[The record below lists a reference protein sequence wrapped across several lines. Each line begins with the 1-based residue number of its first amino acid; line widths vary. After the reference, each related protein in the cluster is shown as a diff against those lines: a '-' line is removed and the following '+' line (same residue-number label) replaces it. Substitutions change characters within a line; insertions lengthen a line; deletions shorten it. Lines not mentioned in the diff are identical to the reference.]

1 MTTGDVGPFRMQF
14 TSSRGVTRDIPGLDD
29 LDDMFK
35 VKSIQKKFR
44 DSWTRPLTD
53 LWEVTTSGGS
63 TASVSGG
70 ILTVTSGTTAGGYI
84 ELLTKETFTI
94 PFRAMIAVQSGA
106 TRQANTHHIIEA
118 VSVDPTTGIPDGK
131 HSLNIDI
138 GGAANATV
146 TNMVYSVQN
155 GGLVPIASAASAIVS
170 TATYSILE
178 LEPFSDECY
187 FHSRAMDSTNGRS
200 NSYVRHQ
207 QIPDPTAI
215 YKIRI
220 RSMNHQAF
228 RAVTGAISGPG
239 NVIRLTSTA
248 HGYTGTP
255 TVWVEYLNGVTNNG
269 TVVRGNFTATVIDA
283 NTLDL
288 TGTVFGGTYVVGSG
302 QIALAAA
309 PAANINLQSQFINC
323 QDYAELTA
331 EITAGRGQ
339 TVVGQGLGV
348 ILTGATATTTNIGT
362 VTANVAGQAAHDA
375 VVAGSPVRVA
385 GRALTAAY
393 ASVASGD
400 VADLVTTLQGVLVT
414 RPWQIPELEWAY
426 ASVAGGVI
434 NTTDIALVAASGA
447 GLRRYICSMQLS
459 NNSAVAT
466 EIVLKD
472 GATIIWRGHLPA
484 NAPMAEIIF
493 ENPLK
498 TTAATAMNFAC
509 ITTGAAVYVNAQG
522 FTAP

>member
-1 MTTGDVGPFRMQF
+1 
-14 TSSRGVTRDIPGLDD
+14 
-29 LDDMFK
+29 
-35 VKSIQKKFR
+35 
-44 DSWTRPLTD
+44 
-53 LWEVTTSGGS
+53 
-63 TASVSGG
+63 
-70 ILTVTSGTTAGGYI
+70 
-84 ELLTKETFTI
+84 
-94 PFRAMIAVQSGA
+94 MIAVLSGA

-118 VSVDPTTGIPDGK
+118 VSVDPITGIPDGK
-131 HSLNIDI
+131 QSLNVDI
-138 GGAANATV
+138 GGAASMTV
-146 TNMVYSVQN
+146 TQMVYSVQN
-155 GGLVPIASAASAIVS
+155 GGLAPIASAVS
-170 TATYSILE
+170 TIVTTAAYSILE

-187 FHSRAMDSTNGRS
+187 FHSRVMDSTGGRS

-207 QIPDPTAI
+207 QIPDPTAT

-228 RAVTGAISGPG
+228 RGVTNAIAGPG

-255 TVWVEYLNGVTNNG
+255 TIWVDHLGGVTNNG
-269 TVVRGNFTATVIDA
+269 MTLRGNYSATVIDA

-288 TGTVFGGTYVVGSG
+288 NGTIFGGAYITGSG

-309 PAANINLQSQFINC
+309 PAANINFQSQFINC

-339 TVVGQGLGV
+339 TVIGQGLGV
-348 ILTGATATTTNIGT
+348 ILTGATAATTNIGT

-375 VVAGSPVRVA
+375 VISGNPVRMA
-385 GRALTAAY
+385 ARALTAAY
-393 ASVASGD
+393 ASVATGD
-400 VADLVTTLQGVLVT
+400 VADLVSTLQGVLVT
-414 RPWQIPELEWAY
+414 RPWQIPELEWS
-426 ASVAGGVI
+426 SVAAAGGVI
-434 NTTDIALVAASGA
+434 NTTDVVLAPAAGA
-447 GLRRYICSMQLS
+447 GLRRYICSLQLS

-472 GATIIWRGHLPA
+472 GAAIIWRGHLPA
-484 NAPMAEIIF
+484 NAPMSEIIF

-498 TTAATAMNFAC
+498 TTANTALNFAC
-509 ITTGAAVYVNAQG
+509 IATGAAIYVNAQG